1 MKTNMADTLTGI
13 YRRAEKLYQSVKGI
27 LSGTNKDSNP
37 PESSVVDLGMNQDFP
52 EYVILNSVR
61 ICHADL
67 TKFLEKHPSTKLGK
81 KEKVKLDN
89 ILCQVRNV
97 AGEIVLGNNF
107 EFGPETKADTLPI
120 KNTYKNSE
128 RELRDYIQFYIDSS
142 NKFGIKPRLPDWNI

>member
-1 MKTNMADTLTGI
+1 MA
-13 YRRAEKLYQSVKGI
+13 
-27 LSGTNKDSNP
+27 
-37 PESSVVDLGMNQDFP
+37 F
-52 EYVILNSVR
+52 
-61 ICHADL
+61 
-67 TKFLEKHPSTKLGK
+67 GK